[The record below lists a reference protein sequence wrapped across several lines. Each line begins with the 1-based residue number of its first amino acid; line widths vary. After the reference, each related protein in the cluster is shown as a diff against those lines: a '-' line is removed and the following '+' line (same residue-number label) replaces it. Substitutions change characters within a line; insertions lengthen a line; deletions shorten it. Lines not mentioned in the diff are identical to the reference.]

1 VSADLSTSPGSGPP
15 AAPSAAGGD
24 AWTPRGWLRRR
35 RGGGLSAAASLVFL
49 ALLAAA
55 TLASPRL
62 GLPDPNATDLT
73 RAMLTPSWLS
83 GAGRHAVLGTDP
95 LGRDVLSRLVYG
107 GRISLLVGFAT
118 ALIAG
123 VLGIAA
129 GLLSGYYGGL
139 LDTLLMS
146 LADVQLGVPV
156 ILLMLGVIAV
166 VGPGLW
172 NLIAVLGITGWVLFA
187 RITRSEVLALRATAF
202 VEVARSTGATHA
214 RVLWKHV
221 LPNVVQSS
229 IVLATFTVPQMILT
243 EAALSFLG
251 LGVQPPTATWGSMI
265 ADGRRYLLVGVWWP
279 TFFPGAML
287 FGTVMSINL
296 VGDWLR
302 LRLDPRSR

>member
-1 VSADLSTSPGSGPP
+1 MSADVSTSPRPSDAVVQAGSGD
-15 AAPSAAGGD
+15 SVR
-24 AWTPRGWLRRR
+24 PRFGIRR
-35 RGGGLSAAASLVFL
+35 RGRIGLAAGASLAFL
-49 ALLAAA
+49 AMLVAA
-55 TLASPRL
+55 TLAAPGL

-73 RAMLTPSWLS
+73 KAMLSPSWIPRP
-83 GAGRHAVLGTDP
+83 GHPVLGTDP

-107 GRISLLVGFAT
+107 GRVSLLVGFAT

-129 GLLSGYYGGL
+129 GLVSGYYGGL
-139 LDTLLMS
+139 VDTLLMS

-187 RITRSEVLALRATAF
+187 RITRSEVLALRTTPF
-202 VEVARSTGATHA
+202 VEVARSTGATHT

-229 IVLATFTVPQMILT
+229 IVLATFTVPQMILI

-279 TFFPGAML
+279 SFFPGVML
-287 FGTVMSINL
+287 FATVMSINL

-302 LRLDPRSR
+302 LWLDPRSR

>member
-1 VSADLSTSPGSGPP
+1 MSADLSSASRPP
-15 AAPSAAGGD
+15 EAAVRAGADG
-24 AWTPRGWLRRR
+24 AVPPRPAVRRR
-35 RGGGLSAAASLVFL
+35 LRISLAGAASLAFL

-55 TLASPRL
+55 TLAAPKI

-73 RAMLTPSWLS
+73 RAMLVPSWTVR
-83 GAGRHAVLGTDP
+83 AGHAVLGTDP

-129 GLLSGYYGGL
+129 GLLSGYYGGFV
-139 LDTLLMS
+139 DTVLMS

-172 NLIAVLGITGWVLFA
+172 NLVAVLGITGWVLFA
-187 RITRSEVLALRATAF
+187 RITRSEVLALRSTAF

-214 RVLWKHV
+214 RILWKHV

-279 TFFPGAML
+279 SFFPGLML

>member
-1 VSADLSTSPGSGPP
+1 VSADLSTPPPQSGAEVALGADGAVFPRR
-15 AAPSAAGGD
+15 
-24 AWTPRGWLRRR
+24 AWRR
-35 RGGGLSAAASLVFL
+35 RGGSASAGASLTFL

-55 TLASPRL
+55 TIVAPRL

-73 RAMLTPSWLS
+73 RAMLAPAWLS
-83 GAGRHAVLGTDP
+83 GAGRHAILGTDP
-95 LGRDVLSRLVYG
+95 LGRDVLGRLVYG
-107 GRISLLVGFAT
+107 GRISLLVGFST

-129 GLLSGYYGGL
+129 GLVSGYYGGFA
-139 LDTLLMS
+139 DTVLMS

-229 IVLATFTVPQMILT
+229 IVLATFTIPQMILT

-279 TFFPGAML
+279 TFFPGVML

-302 LRLDPRSR
+302 VRLDPRSR

>member
-1 VSADLSTSPGSGPP
+1 MIVDTAQ
-15 AAPSAAGGD
+15 AAG
-24 AWTPRGWLRRR
+24 AAVWTPRRGRGLLRRR
-35 RGGGLSAAASLVFL
+35 HLNPSVTASGSFL
-49 ALLAAA
+49 LLLIAA
-55 TLASPRL
+55 TLAASWL
-62 GLPDPNATDLT
+62 GLADPNATDLA
-73 RAMLTPSWLS
+73 RAMLLPSALS
-83 GAGRHAVLGTDP
+83 PAPHHFLLGTDP
-95 LGRDVLSRLVYG
+95 LGRDVLSRLIYG
-107 GRISLLVGFAT
+107 GRVSLLVGFLT

-123 VLGIAA
+123 LLGITA
-129 GLLSGYYGGL
+129 GLLSGYYGGAA
-139 LDTLLMS
+139 DTFLMG

-172 NLIAVLGITGWVLFA
+172 NVIAVLGVTGWVLFA
-187 RITRSEVLALRATAF
+187 RITRSEVLSLRSAAF
-202 VEVARSTGATHA
+202 VEVARSLGATH
-214 RVLWKHV
+214 RRILWKHV

-279 TFFPGAML
+279 SFFPGLML

-302 LRLDPRSR
+302 IRLDPRSR

>member
-1 VSADLSTSPGSGPP
+1 MG
-15 AAPSAAGGD
+15 AA
-24 AWTPRGWLRRR
+24 
-35 RGGGLSAAASLVFL
+35 LSAGFL
-49 ALLAAA
+49 ALLTAVVLAA
-55 TLASPRL
+55 SWL

-73 RAMLTPSWLS
+73 RAMLLPSVLSPTP
-83 GAGRHAVLGTDP
+83 HAFVLGTDP

-107 GRISLLVGFAT
+107 GRISLLVGLLT
-118 ALIAG
+118 AVIAG
-123 VLGIAA
+123 VLGVAA
-129 GLLSGYYGGL
+129 GLASGYYGGAA
-139 LDTLLMS
+139 DTVLMG

-172 NLIAVLGITGWVLFA
+172 NLIAVLGVTGWVLFA
-187 RITRSEVLALRATAF
+187 RVTRSEVLALRGTAF
-202 VEVARSTGATHA
+202 VEVARSTGATHV
-214 RVLWKHV
+214 RILWKHV
-221 LPNVVQSS
+221 LPNVVQSG

-279 TFFPGAML
+279 SFFPGVML

-296 VGDWLR
+296 IGDWLR
-302 LRLDPRSR
+302 IRLDPRSR